1 MGGDEAEEIGP
12 YWQRRWLLSTCCLRV
27 SSSTI
32 ATPPYN
38 WQLLWLFPLK
48 PLTRASTPEEASC
61 CLGGAL
67 PCPPFGELVFHHFE
81 QMIQDHHYIALLI

>member
-12 YWQRRWLLSTCCLRV
+12 YWQRRWLLSTCCLLL
-27 SSSTI
+27 SSSTT

-48 PLTRASTPEEASC
+48 LFRRASTIDEASC

-67 PCPPFGELVFHHFE
+67 P
-81 QMIQDHHYIALLI
+81 